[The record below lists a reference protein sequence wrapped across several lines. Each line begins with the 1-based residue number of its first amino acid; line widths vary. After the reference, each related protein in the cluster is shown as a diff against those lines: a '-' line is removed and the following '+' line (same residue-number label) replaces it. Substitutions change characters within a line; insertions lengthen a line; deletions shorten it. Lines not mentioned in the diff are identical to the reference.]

1 MFWLVIEQGEEQKK
15 LDVLSNEVFIKAL
28 ASNGR
33 HRMISPCPLA
43 IVMSA
48 SVRRLSQKKII
59 SSELVYIFL
68 VTCRCGRM
76 CMYAVR
82 SCVRGSNVRGPCP
95 AWKVSEPLIY

>member
-48 SVRRLSQKKII
+48 SVRRLSQKKNYQFRASIYFFRDL
-59 SSELVYIFL
+59 SLRTHVY
-68 VTCRCGRM
+68 
-76 CMYAVR
+76 VR
-82 SCVRGSNVRGPCP
+82 SAFLCPRKQRSWTLPCVESQ
-95 AWKVSEPLIY
+95 